1 MESKDNQEKKEV
13 KKSKLTAMIS
23 QNNGNVGGQQIS
35 VYYSDNN
42 WKTCDEINIIIDD
55 NTTINQLID
64 SSIYKFKNE
73 LSYDNLDAKHFN
85 LMLFKKSKKRP
96 NDDYPICNPESI
108 VKDVGKTQFCLVE
121 DITTKENA
129 KNEEKNEKKEIIKNE
144 NKDIS
149 KNEKKDIGQKEK
161 KDVKNEKNTNNKK
174 KEQSNNNKRD
184 GKDKNCIII

>member
-1 MESKDNQEKKEV
+1 MESEDNQEKKEV

-129 KNEEKNEKKEIIKNE
+129 KNEEKNEKK
-144 NKDIS
+144 
-149 KNEKKDIGQKEK
+149 DIGQKEK